1 MRRFCSLFNGTY
13 TGILHYASTNNSV
26 IKFDCYPYHLRTFNF
41 SRLFRCES
49 NLSDISFVDS
59 QIMKQVVR
67 DCSEIMSGTAT
78 YEEKMNATSS
88 LRKTL
93 TKGKNNVLTR
103 KVTLIPTNINNNHWV
118 LCVLFN
124 PKLCVSP
131 ENTLVQ

>member
-1 MRRFCSLFNGTY
+1 
-13 TGILHYASTNNSV
+13 
-26 IKFDCYPYHLRTFNF
+26 
-41 SRLFRCES
+41 
-49 NLSDISFVDS
+49 
-59 QIMKQVVR
+59 MKQVVR

-93 TKGKNNVLTR
+93 TQGKNNVLTR